1 MFAVLLFTLA
11 QTPEP
16 LRNANGPFEPAEA
29 VKHLFVPPGFKVTP
43 VAHEPAIVDP
53 VCMCFDA
60 RGRIFVCEM
69 PGYPNGG
76 RALGEET
83 RGKIKMLEDKD
94 GDGFFETVTL
104 FADGLRFPTG
114 ITPYKDGMIVCNAPD
129 IIYLKDTTG
138 DGKAD
143 LKEVW
148 YTGFDLANIQ
158 QLPNSLQWGLDNRIW
173 GMVAGTGGT
182 ITCPKKPGM
191 KPVNLRG
198 KAFRFDPATLGS
210 FEPASGGG
218 QYGLC
223 RDAAGTWFTCSNGN
237 CVRQIVLPE
246 ELVSRNPDYVPP
258 AVTAD
263 IDVEGTAIK
272 VFRKSPFEAWRVE
285 RTTRRREGDDNKK
298 YIQTE
303 LVPGGYTSS
312 ACGCIIYDADQFPK
326 NYYGSFFACDP
337 GNNLIFR
344 RVLSPNGSIF
354 KSSRPPEEKDHEF
367 LASDDNWF
375 RPVHMT
381 LGPDGAIYV
390 CDFYREV
397 IETPLSIPDDMK
409 KRLNVE
415 SRGRGRIW
423 RVAPEQFK
431 IALPHNFSQ
440 EPDTKLI
447 GNFFEN
453 QTRRTTARRLMIE
466 RDSVSKVVY
475 GQTAEGIICQHG
487 YTEDFVS
494 LMQAL
499 TNKDQLSKPNRASK
513 FSASYAEL
521 GKQASPYVCN
531 LDYRDYEGKAFNS
544 PLLSKSKSHSLCLA
558 FFASTTD
565 SLRSQIIA
573 AILPDAKNDKWI
585 QSALI
590 SSIPSNELASVVT
603 HGSWPSDA
611 TQLACQIIG
620 RRSINSE
627 IAHVFNAI
635 VDERLQPI
643 ALLGLGQGLQSKGK
657 SISAFMADPPA
668 ECKVAVEKL
677 RIRFTEAAQKT
688 DESSLRLLA
697 FAPFDLAK
705 PALTRTFTL
714 DTPSAIQQEA
724 VRSLGQH
731 TDPSIP
737 ALLLE
742 KWNGFSPA
750 VRKEVQDVLL
760 SKPDRTLALLAAIEK
775 GTVKAGEL
783 DPARVQQL
791 RNHPNANVR
800 TKAVAILASSIPA
813 DRQKVLADYAG
824 IIDMKGEV
832 TKGKTIFQ
840 NHCASC
846 HKLDGVGNDVG
857 PNLLATLTG
866 KSTRDLMTAILDPNR
881 EVDTR
886 FLSYTATLN
895 DGRVLTG
902 IVASESAN
910 GLTLRQADGKE
921 DSILRADLES
931 LKSSGQSLM
940 PEGMEKQIPKQDLAD
955 LITFLKQPRN

>member
-1 MFAVLLFTLA
+1 MLTVLFFALA

-60 RGRIFVCEM
+60 KGRIFVCEM

-94 GDGFFETVTL
+94 GDGFFETATL

-143 LKEVW
+143 LKEIW

-158 QLPNSLQWGLDNRIW
+158 QLPNSLQWGPDNRIW
-173 GMVAGTGGT
+173 GMVAGTGG
-182 ITCPKKPGM
+182 IISCPKKPDM

-210 FEPASGGG
+210 FEPTSGGG

-223 RDAAGTWFTCSNGN
+223 RDATGTWFTCSNGN

-263 IDVEGTAIK
+263 IDVEGTSIK

-298 YIQTE
+298 FIATE

-312 ACGCIIYDADQFPK
+312 TCGCIIYDADLFPM

-344 RVLSPNGSIF
+344 RVISPKGSIYQ
-354 KSSRPPEEKDHEF
+354 SSRPPEEKDHEF

-375 RPVHMT
+375 RPVQLT

-423 RVAPEQFK
+423 RITPVDKQLPKSDDFNRMNDEVLEEQLKKF
-431 IALPHNFSQ
+431 
-440 EPDTKLI
+440 
-447 GNFFEN
+447 N
-453 QTRRTTARRLMIE
+453 QTVRTISRRLLHE
-466 RDSVSKVVY
+466 RGEYFKRHERQPSEGSAVVI
-475 GQTAEGIICQHG
+475 G
-487 YTEDFVS
+487 
-494 LMQAL
+494 
-499 TNKDQLSKPNRASK
+499 P
-513 FSASYAEL
+513 SAS
-521 GKQASPYVCN
+521 N
-531 LDYRDYEGKAFNS
+531 HIR
-544 PLLSKSKSHSLCLA
+544 
-558 FFASTTD
+558 T
-565 SLRSQIIA
+565 IA
-573 AILPDAKNDKWI
+573 AILASQTHVNDKLDHLLPSVLYDRYPNIWNHYAVLC
-585 QSALI
+585 AL
-590 SSIPSNELASVVT
+590 SEENLQRFFYHSHVRPAFPFAE
-603 HGSWPSDA
+603 DA
-611 TQLACQIIG
+611 AMILG
-620 RRSINSE
+620 R
-627 IAHVFNAI
+627 
-635 VDERLQPI
+635 
-643 ALLGLGQGLQSKGK
+643 KGK
-657 SISAFMADPPA
+657 DRTLECVFEAVVERRVNPSCLAALDKGLRKNGRSLAPLIANPPESLKETVSILQKRIDDAARMKDLSFLPA
-668 ECKVAVEKL
+668 
-677 RIRFTEAAQKT
+677 
-688 DESSLRLLA
+688 LA
-697 FAPFDLAK
+697 FAPFDQAK
-705 PALTRTFTL
+705 PSLEKIL
-714 DTPSAIQQEA
+714 GGDYILEIQIDA
-724 VRSLGQH
+724 ARCLGQH
-731 TDPSIP
+731 SNPAVAEILIDKFNLVPLAVRREILDVLFSTTDRTQ
-737 ALLLE
+737 ALL
-742 KWNGFSPA
+742 
-750 VRKEVQDVLL
+750 
-760 SKPDRTLALLAAIEK
+760 TAIEK
-775 GTVKAGEL
+775 GKIKPNEL

-800 TKAVAILASSIPA
+800 AKAVAILASSIPA

-824 IIDMKGEV
+824 IIDMKGDV
-832 TKGKTIFQ
+832 AKGKVVFQ
-840 NHCASC
+840 NQCVSC
-846 HKLDGVGNDVG
+846 HKLDGIGNDVG

-886 FLSYTATLN
+886 FLSYTAMLN

-921 DSILRADLES
+921 DSILRADIES

-940 PEGMEKQIPKQDLAD
+940 PEGMEKQIDKQALAD
-955 LITFLKQPRN
+955 LIAFLKQPRN

>member
-1 MFAVLLFTLA
+1 MLTVLFFALA

-60 RGRIFVCEM
+60 KGRIFVCEM

-129 IIYLKDTTG
+129 IIYLKDTNG

-173 GMVAGTGGT
+173 GMVAGTGG
-182 ITCPKKPGM
+182 IISCPKKPDM

-198 KAFRFDPATLGS
+198 KAFRFDPATPGS
-210 FEPASGGG
+210 FEPTSGGG

-246 ELVSRNPDYVPP
+246 ELASRNPDYVPP

-263 IDVEGTAIK
+263 IDVEGTSIK

-298 YIQTE
+298 YIPTE
-303 LVPGGYTSS
+303 LVPGGFTSS
-312 ACGCIIYDADQFPK
+312 ACGCIVIRDYFPAVSSRD
-326 NYYGSFFACDP
+326 YFVACDP

-344 RVLSPNGSIF
+344 RALTRQPKSLLYQ
-354 KSSRPPEEKDHEF
+354 SSRPKEDRESEL

-375 RPVHMT
+375 RPVSLYH
-381 LGPDGAIYV
+381 GPDDAIYI

-415 SRGRGRIW
+415 SRSRGRIW
-423 RVAPEQFK
+423 RLSHADFKPLPLRNWTEATEDELRKRMKDENPYLRTVSARLLAERLNWPTVNPDATFLRLPLDLGISVSDVLSHPTGVMVVANQCINRGYANDPWFQDALLCSLGYDEITLLINNLK
-431 IALPHNFSQ
+431 INPTFLAKLTN
-440 EPDTKLI
+440 LI
-447 GNFFEN
+447 G
-453 QTRRTTARRLMIE
+453 R
-466 RDSVSKVVY
+466 K
-475 GQTAEGIICQHG
+475 
-487 YTEDFVS
+487 
-494 LMQAL
+494 
-499 TNKDQLSKPNRASK
+499 NR
-513 FSASYAEL
+513 
-521 GKQASPYVCN
+521 
-531 LDYRDYEGKAFNS
+531 
-544 PLLSKSKSHSLCLA
+544 
-558 FFASTTD
+558 
-565 SLRSQIIA
+565 
-573 AILPDAKNDKWI
+573 
-585 QSALI
+585 
-590 SSIPSNELASVVT
+590 
-603 HGSWPSDA
+603 PSD
-611 TQLACQIIG
+611 LANVLILLAYGKI
-620 RRSINSE
+620 
-627 IAHVFNAI
+627 
-635 VDERLQPI
+635 DPI
-643 ALLGLGQGLQSKGK
+643 ALSSLGRGIQSKGGSLAK
-657 SISAFMADPPA
+657 LLADPPA
-668 ECKVAVEKL
+668 ECKEAVAKL
-677 RIRFTEAAQKT
+677 HIRFTEAAQKS

-705 PALTRTFTL
+705 PALVRTFTL

-731 TDPSIP
+731 SDPSIP

-750 VRKEVQDVLL
+750 VRKEVQDVLM
-760 SKPDRTLALLAAIEK
+760 SKPDRTLALLAALEK
-775 GTVKAGEL
+775 GAVKAGEL

-800 TKAVAILASSIPA
+800 SKAVAILKSSIPA
-813 DRQKVLADYAG
+813 DRQKVLADYND
-824 IIDMKGEV
+824 IIDLKGDV
-832 TKGKTIFQ
+832 AKGKVVFQ
-840 NHCASC
+840 NQCVSC
-846 HKLDGVGNDVG
+846 HKLDGIGNDVG

-921 DSILRADLES
+921 DSILRSDLES
-931 LKSSGQSLM
+931 LKSGGQSLM
-940 PEGMEKQIPKQDLAD
+940 PEGLEKQIDKQALAD
-955 LITFLKQPRN
+955 LIAFLKQPRN